1 MLDLEFFLDEGPEIV
16 AMYKTHIFTKAKD
29 VYGKTFRGYSTR
41 GSKWVTMN
49 VKKEHKKDA
58 PKKGY
63 SYKQAKE
70 GNMLKRQRSKYANS
84 TAPVASGDLLLDY
97 GMIGSPKSTG
107 FQLGWNIHGAKVEW
121 LSDMG
126 RVLTSSKQPLPRG
139 VERYLDKQSSR
150 YIKKKLG
157 PDKTTRHKI
166 GK

>member
-1 MLDLEFFLDEGPEIV
+1 MALV
-16 AMYKTHIFTKAKD
+16 
-29 VYGKTFRGYSTR
+29 GKPVGQY
-41 GSKWVTMN
+41 